1 MSNMRALTQKE
12 NKLFLYY
19 LLGYLGGLK
28 HVPANQVGSKRPI
41 SFEKHIPI
49 AYKEDIKWYKRRKD
63 RYNEYHHGFIDGYF
77 KSITSEK
84 PICQMDPFR
93 NPDIQKYLES
103 MWLHNKV
110 YGVTETQTK

>member
-1 MSNMRALTQKE
+1 MSSMRALTNEEQKI
-12 NKLFLYY
+12 FYYY

-28 HVPANQVGSKRPI
+28 QVPANQVGSARKI
-41 SFEKHIPI
+41 CFERAIPV
-49 AYKEDIKWYKRRKD
+49 AYKEDVKWYKRRKD

-77 KSITSEK
+77 KSISCEK

-93 NPDIQKYLES
+93 NSDIYKYLES
-103 MWLHNKV
+103 LWLHNKV